1 MVWLLRPL
9 SGLYGL
15 LLGLNGWFRRTLRAD
30 HQTLPV
36 PVLVVGNLV
45 VGGAG
50 KTPTVVAIVQ
60 ALQRRGHRPGVIS
73 RGHGRT
79 SGAADNGIQEVLP
92 TTPVERSGDEP
103 VLIQRR
109 CGVPVWVG
117 ARRAAVAAAL
127 CRAHP
132 EVDVLVSDDG
142 LQHHALLRQAELVV
156 FDERGAGNGLLLP
169 AGPLRQ
175 PLPKALAVETR
186 VLYTAGRQTTH
197 LSGSLAQRSI
207 DTAWPLAA
215 WKAGLITPA
224 DPAAQSALDAERARE
239 AREGREGREGQEGQ
253 AGRTGQPGSAV
264 PLSTLQGQKLLA
276 VAGMAA
282 PEKFFGMLQA
292 AGLDIQRM
300 PLPDHHA
307 YDTLPWPSDTLA
319 VITTEK
325 DAVKLDPQRMGAT
338 AVWVVPLNL
347 VLPDELIVDLHDL
360 LFPTAPP

>member
-1 MVWLLRPL
+1 MWLLRPL

-15 LLGLNGWFRRTLRAD
+15 LLGLSDGFRRTRRTWRTD
-30 HQTLPV
+30 PQTLPV
-36 PVLVVGNLV
+36 PVLVVGNWV

-60 ALQRRGHRPGVIS
+60 ALQRRGHRPGVVS
-73 RGHGRT
+73 RGHGRA
-79 SGAADNGIQEVLP
+79 SGAADDDIQEVLP
-92 TTPVERSGDEP
+92 TTPVELAGDEP
-103 VLIQRR
+103 LLIQRR

-117 ARRAAVAAAL
+117 SRRAPVALAL

-142 LQHHALLRQAELVV
+142 LQHHALRRQAELVV
-156 FDERGAGNGLLLP
+156 FDERGVGNGFLLP

-175 PLPKALAVETR
+175 PLPKALSAQTR

-197 LSGSLAQRSI
+197 LAGSLAQRSI
-207 DTAWPLAA
+207 DKAWPLAA
-215 WKAGLITPA
+215 WKAGLTTPGQA
-224 DPAAQSALDAERARE
+224 VQLSALR
-239 AREGREGREGQEGQ
+239 GQM
-253 AGRTGQPGSAV
+253 
-264 PLSTLQGQKLLA
+264 LLA
-276 VAGMAA
+276 AAGMAA

-292 AGLDIQRM
+292 AGLDIQSL

-338 AVWVVPLNL
+338 TVWVVPLNL
-347 VLPDELIVDLHDL
+347 ALPDELIVELHDL
-360 LFPTAPP
+360 LFPSAPP

>member
-1 MVWLLRPL
+1 MNAGPRATLEAWFGRVWWQVPPPAVVWLLWPL
-9 SGLYGL
+9 SCFYRWL
-15 LLGLNGWFRRTLRAD
+15 LAVNQWGRRQGGTLQA
-30 HQTLPV
+30 LPV

-50 KTPTVVAIVQ
+50 KTPTVVAIVK
-60 ALQRRGHRPGVIS
+60 ALQQRGHRPGVIS
-73 RGHGRT
+73 RGHGRHVN
-79 SGAADNGIQEVLP
+79 SASPDVQEVLCS
-92 TTPVERSGDEP
+92 TPVQIAGDEP
-103 VLIQRR
+103 LLIRQR

-117 ARRAAVAAAL
+117 AHRAAVATAL

-142 LQHHALLRQAELVV
+142 LQHAALRRQAELIV

-175 PLPKALAVETR
+175 PLPLQLPHQSR
-186 VLYTAGRQTTH
+186 VLYTAGRQSTR
-197 LSGSLAQRSI
+197 LRGGLAQRSI

-215 WKAGLITPA
+215 W
-224 DPAAQSALDAERARE
+224 RAN
-239 AREGREGREGQEGQ
+239 QPGQ
-253 AGRTGQPGSAV
+253 AQALAALRGRP
-264 PLSTLQGQKLLA
+264 LLA

-282 PEKFFGMLQA
+282 PAKFFSMLQA
-292 AGLDIQRM
+292 AGLDFQRL

-307 YDTLPWPSDTLA
+307 YATLPWPSDTA
-319 VITTEK
+319 TVITTEK
-325 DAVKLDPQRMGAT
+325 DAVKLDPERMGRT

-347 VLPDELIVDLHDL
+347 ALPDELIADIHHL